1 MHNHKVVDNADKIPE
16 GTVTFPILFQQAEY
30 ETAFIGKWHMGG
42 SSDAVRPGFDH
53 WVSFRGQGSYFPE
66 GQSLN
71 INGRSV
77 PQQNYITDELTDH
90 AISWLDRRDREK
102 PFLLYLSHKGVHGLY
117 NPVPRHLGRYG
128 NESHIPSNE

>member
-1 MHNHKVVDNADKIPE
+1 MHNHKVVDNADKMPK
-16 GTVTFPILFQQAEY
+16 GTVTFPILFQQTEY

-42 SSDAVRPGFDH
+42 SSDAVRPRFDH